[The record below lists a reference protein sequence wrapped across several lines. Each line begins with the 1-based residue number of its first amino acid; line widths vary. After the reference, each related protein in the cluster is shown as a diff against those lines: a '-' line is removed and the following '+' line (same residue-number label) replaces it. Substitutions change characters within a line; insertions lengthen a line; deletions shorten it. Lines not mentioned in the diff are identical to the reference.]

1 VSTVQPL
8 DTTLTGHLVEGV
20 ESGCIVLRT
29 ADGNS
34 FTLVGPAAR
43 ALGSAGAGGEL
54 TVRGRVE
61 PEMLSHCMQGP
72 VFVVTEVVRHI

>member
-1 VSTVQPL
+1 MQPR
-8 DTTLTGHLVEGV
+8 DRTLTGHLVEAV
-20 ESGCIVLRT
+20 ESSCVVLRT
-29 ADGNS
+29 ADGDT

-43 ALGSAGAGGEL
+43 LLAASGGGAEL

-72 VFVVTEVVRHI
+72 VFVVTEVVRDA